1 MPSDRSKQF
10 RCPITQEIMVHPVI
24 LVGEGITYEKEAILK
39 WFRTLQSK
47 REKLTGPSTRM
58 PLTNDGDAD
67 LVYNFAMRSLI
78 DEYLASNGKPKLNT
92 NPVDKNGPRHRIQL
106 PQKASQAPTKKV
118 SSETY
123 EKLLKGK
130 LAWQKK
136 HEDTHRQLMA
146 AEEKIHSLRSQL
158 RDLKAKIN
166 YDQLSPYEQHG
177 YAGTS
182 RLRRYRNVV

>member
-1 MPSDRSKQF
+1 MATDRAKQF

-39 WFRTLQSK
+39 WFKTLRSK

-92 NPVDKNGPRHRIQL
+92 NPVDKNGPRLRIEL
-106 PQKASQAPTKKV
+106 PKKANQAPIKKV
-118 SSETY
+118 SDETY
-123 EKLLKGK
+123 EKVLKGK

-136 HEDTHRQLMA
+136 HEDTHRQLLE
-146 AEEKIHSLRSQL
+146 AEAKIHNLRAQL
-158 RDLKAKIN
+158 RDLKSKSK

-177 YAGTS
+177 YTGTH
-182 RLRRYRNVV
+182 RLRSYRSTV